1 MCSKVERD
9 IVLCQKSNYHI
20 EADPELEHYVEA
32 DPEFEM
38 ADSLNNVY
46 GNADDAKESSADS
59 EVPLTFKVARQFPIV
74 PTFPE
79 MLMGVL
85 NNSKNDS
92 SIAWE
97 PSGNS
102 FSVKNPSVFI
112 EKILPQF
119 MRQCKYSSFV
129 RKLYRWGFKQFN
141 SETKRNCF
149 YNELFKRNDKHKCK
163 SMRCNSV
170 NKRKKLECIKNL
182 KLKKEA
188 ELKNGS
194 AFDHGIEILSD
205 SSINPS
211 ITLQRAS
218 DFQINGQ
225 SYPNGL
231 GNITNSSN
239 PSFPFSPNESSPSLL
254 QQNDIIM
261 ATKILELELETKI
274 LNRLP
279 VAPINNEMIGF
290 NRTNQIMNNDHC
302 HMSPSA
308 FQVEGNNF
316 GSTADGY
323 SLTKMDMIKS
333 LSDYDQKIQYNCE
346 VIKLITN
353 QLEIVYR

>member
-9 IVLCQKSNYHI
+9 IASRQQANYHI

-32 DPEFEM
+32 DPDFEI
-38 ADSLNNVY
+38 AGSLNNVY
-46 GNADDAKESSADS
+46 GNTDDAKESSADS
-59 EVPLTFKVARQFPIV
+59 ELPLTFKVARRFPMV

-102 FSVKNPSVFI
+102 FSVKNPSAFI
-112 EKILPQF
+112 EKVLPQF

-149 YNELFKRNDKHKCK
+149 YNELFKRSEKYKCK

-182 KLKKEA
+182 KLKKES
-188 ELKNGS
+188 ELKNES
-194 AFDHGIEILSD
+194 SFDPGNEILSD
-205 SSINPS
+205 SSTNPS
-211 ITLQRAS
+211 ISLKRAS
-218 DFQINGQ
+218 NFQINGQ

-239 PSFPFSPNESSPSLL
+239 PSFPFPPNESSPSLL

-279 VAPINNEMIGF
+279 VAPLSNDMIGF
-290 NRTNQIMNNDHC
+290 NRTNHIMNDNVS
-302 HMSPSA
+302 HMSPST
-308 FQVEGNNF
+308 FQIEGNNF

-323 SLTKMDMIKS
+323 SLIKMNMIKS
-333 LSDYDQKIQYNCE
+333 LSDYDQKIQSNCQ
-346 VIKLITN
+346 VIKLITD